1 MWRWQAGGT
10 LQVHEFPPFNTS
22 RTGEG
27 SWVMTNHIGTFTCKV
42 RASFLSGLP
51 DIGSL
56 FGWVICAR
64 KPEPEAVLVALQ
76 DRVEG
81 CEFGPENTAVGAK

>member
-1 MWRWQAGGT
+1 M

-42 RASFLSGLP
+42 SQLP
-51 DIGSL
+51 EVCLISAAL
-56 FGWVICAR
+56 WVGDLCSQ
-64 KPEPEAVLVALQ
+64 V
-76 DRVEG
+76 
-81 CEFGPENTAVGAK
+81 

>member
-1 MWRWQAGGT
+1 M

-42 RASFLSGLP
+42 SQLPESGQVLLSCLPGAADWSALADQSVLSGP
-51 DIGSL
+51 HDIGSL

-64 KPEPEAVLVALQ
+64 KSEPAS
-76 DRVEG
+76 
-81 CEFGPENTAVGAK
+81 

>member
-1 MWRWQAGGT
+1 M

-42 RASFLSGLP
+42 RASFLCLVRLSSLVWSALADQSVLSGP
-51 DIGSL
+51 HDIGSL

-64 KPEPEAVLVALQ
+64 KPEPAS
-76 DRVEG
+76 
-81 CEFGPENTAVGAK
+81 

>member
-1 MWRWQAGGT
+1 MWRWQAGGM

-42 RASFLSGLP
+42 RASFLCLVRLSSPVCLRQP
-51 DIGSL
+51 IGQPWLISQSCLVRMISTASL
-56 FGWVICAR
+56 RVAWVISRPQA
-64 KPEPEAVLVALQ
+64 
-76 DRVEG
+76 
-81 CEFGPENTAVGAK
+81 